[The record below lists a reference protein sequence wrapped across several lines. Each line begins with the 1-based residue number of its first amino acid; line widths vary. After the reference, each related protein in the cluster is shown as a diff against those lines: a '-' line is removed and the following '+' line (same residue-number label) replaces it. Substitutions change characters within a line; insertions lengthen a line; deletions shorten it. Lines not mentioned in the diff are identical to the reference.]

1 MRKTKI
7 AVAVLTA
14 LTVNGSLKAAELKI
28 VDVRRNIPLSDDEPV
43 FKDFYINGG
52 AKDGLKPNLVITA
65 IRKTSIRDASGT
77 QSLGELSIPVAQVR
91 VVFVAENLA
100 VAREY
105 KVLSRDDL
113 PMLEQIGVMS
123 GDVLD
128 LKGSFI
134 DKQRKPDSVSNRPA
148 PDSVSNRPAPDSV
161 LSAPAAVKNTA
172 EPSPALPNPLP
183 IPQTSPMKA
192 IIGTPLRQEARTDT
206 DLPVPR

>member
-77 QSLGELSIPVAQVR
+77 QSIGELSIPVAQVR

-128 LKGSFI
+128 LKGSFL
-134 DKQRKPDSVSNRPA
+134 DKQRK